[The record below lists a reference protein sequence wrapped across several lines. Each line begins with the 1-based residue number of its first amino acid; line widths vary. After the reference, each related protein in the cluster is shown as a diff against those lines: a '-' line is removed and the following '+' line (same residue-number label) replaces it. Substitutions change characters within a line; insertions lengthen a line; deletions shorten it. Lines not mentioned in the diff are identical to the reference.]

1 MDRLEQTLGKAQLF
15 PTAVLG
21 LGATTLLPHLP
32 PPVPAFS
39 VQNCPSSLSF
49 CCAQTLT
56 HPALLPLLAFLC
68 NFNLREVSPDSRAT
82 SFTAHGKTFE
92 TNICTSCFFTF
103 WLGPC
108 LLCYPV
114 LLIIESLFI

>member
-56 HPALLPLLAFLC
+56 HPALLSPLAFLC

-82 SFTAHGKTFE
+82 SFTAHGKT
-92 TNICTSCFFTF
+92 
-103 WLGPC
+103 
-108 LLCYPV
+108 V
-114 LLIIESLFI
+114 LKRISVQVAFSLSG